1 MRAMQPVGY
10 LFTDYEPALSLC
22 FFFGQL
28 LALRLQTAIAQRR
41 LVRTYTHFTHYT
53 VSSFPYV
60 FWKTRY
66 AISELDAPIAAAS
79 IRPVRSE

>member
-10 LFTDYEPALSLC
+10 LFADYEPALSLC
-22 FFFGQL
+22 FFGQL
-28 LALRLQTAIAQRR
+28 LALRLQTAVAQRR
-41 LVRTYTHFTHYT
+41 LVRTYTHFAHYT

-60 FWKTRY
+60 FLKTRY
-66 AISELDAPIAAAS
+66 AISELDAPSAAAS